1 MRLRLSNPHLVPEL
15 LEFLESRLDI
25 VTKRVSEDEVELS
38 LLGSYNREAER
49 MTVDLLLR
57 AWEAGRD
64 AAASVE
70 FVDQWC
76 ASDSLGAITKAR
88 ERLHAGQSARSSE
101 RGLFPFH
108 ACAIPETERRGLQRR
123 R

>member
-1 MRLRLSNPHLVPEL
+1 MRLRLSNPHVVPEL
-15 LEFLESRLDI
+15 IEFLESRLDI

-38 LLGSYNREAER
+38 LLGSYNGEAER

-70 FVDQWC
+70 FVDQ
-76 ASDSLGAITKAR
+76 
-88 ERLHAGQSARSSE
+88 
-101 RGLFPFH
+101 
-108 ACAIPETERRGLQRR
+108 
-123 R
+123 

>member
-57 AWEAGRD
+57 AWEAGRV

-70 FVDQWC
+70 FVDQ
-76 ASDSLGAITKAR
+76 
-88 ERLHAGQSARSSE
+88 
-101 RGLFPFH
+101 
-108 ACAIPETERRGLQRR
+108 
-123 R
+123 